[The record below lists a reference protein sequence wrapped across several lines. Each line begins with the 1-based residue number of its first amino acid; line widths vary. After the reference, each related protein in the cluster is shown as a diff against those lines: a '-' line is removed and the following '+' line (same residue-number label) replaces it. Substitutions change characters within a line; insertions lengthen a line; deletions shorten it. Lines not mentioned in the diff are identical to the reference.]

1 MKKLRIL
8 LRVTG
13 TIRIALGLFSLLAP
27 AYFLESIGHTIPE
40 DDIFYPFGMLASR
53 SVVLGVMFIY
63 ITKDPMKRRLWIVT
77 MIFIQLIDLA
87 VGVFYT
93 ATGVVA
99 LSDSLVRTLGLT
111 GFSQAALTKRHQGPQ
126 R

>member
-53 SVVLGVMFIY
+53 FVVLGVMFIY
-63 ITKDPMKRRLWIVT
+63 ITKDPMKRRLWYRRH
-77 MIFIQLIDLA
+77 DLHPA
-87 VGVFYT
+87 DRPCSRCLLHRYRRCCFV
-93 ATGVVA
+93 
-99 LSDSLVRTLGLT
+99 
-111 GFSQAALTKRHQGPQ
+111 
-126 R
+126 